1 MADIKPGYS
10 KELVFFKSLLD
21 NFNIHYQEFDS
32 NASSLSGFDYE
43 LRESLGLQ
51 AQYEELRLF
60 WQKYANHNRIYKIT
74 DSFFCTY
81 YFFLLP
87 ETNTRTGFI
96 VGPIIDSEVEKGQI
110 LSSLEKFSFTPQDH
124 ECIDHF
130 YSITPQLSDDSF
142 LLTLL
147 NTMGEYLWGS
157 TENFTFRLKETLL
170 EELPVQQKGNTATG
184 NQEQRLTSIYALEKR
199 YEFEKSI
206 LTAVS
211 QGLSH
216 KAESLISSVSLKNL
230 QQRTVD
236 TLRSVKN
243 YLIVSNT
250 LLRKAAENGGVHPYH
265 IDKISSVYATKIE
278 QLNSADAGN
287 RLHYE
292 MVRKYSLLVKNHSIG
307 KFSPMIQK
315 VITLI
320 DSDLTMDLGLQ
331 AIADTLRVNPS
342 YLSSSFKKETG
353 STLTDYVNRKR
364 IDHALLLLNSTTMQV
379 QSIAQHCGI
388 LDVNYFTKLFKK
400 YIGITPKE
408 YRNGITN

>member
-1 MADIKPGYS
+1 MNYE
-10 KELVFFKSLLD
+10 KELSFFKSLLD
-21 NFNIHYQEFDS
+21 NFNIHHHELTSEDS
-32 NASSLSGFDYE
+32 DLSCFDYE
-43 LRESLGLQ
+43 LRKSIGLQ
-51 AQYEELRLF
+51 VQYDELKHF
-60 WQKYANHNRIYKIT
+60 WLSYANHNRIYKIT
-74 DSFFCTY
+74 DSFCCTY
-81 YFFLLP
+81 YFLLLP
-87 ETNTRTGFI
+87 ETDSRIGFI
-96 VGPIIDSEVEKGQI
+96 VGPIIDSEVEKVQM
-110 LSSLEKFSFTPQDH
+110 LSNLEKFSFTSQDY
-124 ECIDHF
+124 ECIEHF
-130 YSITPQLSDDSF
+130 YSITPQLSDDSY
-142 LLTLL
+142 LLTML
-147 NTMGEYLWGS
+147 NTLGEYLWGS

-170 EELPVQQKGNTATG
+170 EDYLTIQQREINSSST
-184 NQEQRLTSIYALEKR
+184 QEQKLTSFYALEKR

-206 LTAVS
+206 FTAVS

-216 KAESLISSVSLKNL
+216 KAESLVSSISLKNL

-250 LLRKAAENGGVHPYH
+250 LLRKSAEYGGVHPYH
-265 IDKISSVYATKIE
+265 IDKISSAYATKIE

-287 RLHYE
+287 RLLYE

-307 KFSPMIQK
+307 KYSPMIQK

-331 AIADTLRVNPS
+331 TISNILSVNPS
-342 YLSSSFKKETG
+342 YLSSCFKKETG

-364 IDHALLLLNSTTMQV
+364 IEHALLLLNSTTMQV
-379 QSIAQHCGI
+379 QTIAQYCGI

-408 YRNGITN
+408 YRNGISN

>member
-1 MADIKPGYS
+1 MTEVQPGYN
-10 KELVFFKSLLD
+10 KELDFFKSLLD
-21 NFNIHYQEFDS
+21 NFNIHHQEFNS
-32 NASSLSGFDYE
+32 EVISLSGFDYE

-51 AQYEELRLF
+51 AQYEELRMF

-87 ETNTRTGFI
+87 EANDRTGFI

-110 LSSLEKFSFTPQDH
+110 LSSLEKYSFTPQDH

-170 EELPVQQKGNTATG
+170 EELPVQQKGGTSIV

-206 LTAVS
+206 LAAVS

-287 RLHYE
+287 KLHYE

-379 QSIAQHCGI
+379 QTIAQHCGI